1 MLGIIFSIAEHC
13 RRIACITAQ
22 DATGSKS
29 SIFTSCQCSPLYS
42 ALSMIILSV
51 LISLLV
57 TLTEQTPAQVVDSG
71 GGFEDDL
78 WLR

>member
-1 MLGIIFSIAEHC
+1 
-13 RRIACITAQ
+13 
-22 DATGSKS
+22 
-29 SIFTSCQCSPLYS
+29 
-42 ALSMIILSV
+42 MIILSV